1 MYIYVYIIIQMPQV
15 VGQTPITMA
24 AAPPPDHPAPHDF
37 LMLALVTTIICGILN
52 LLSLAFGI
60 PAIVLA
66 ALVCMHA
73 INDHATLITLVYI

>member
-1 MYIYVYIIIQMPQV
+1 MLQAVGQMP
-15 VGQTPITMA
+15 TITVSQ
-24 AAPPPDHPAPHDF
+24 PPPNYDAPHDF

-73 INDHATLITLVYI
+73 INDHATPITLVYV